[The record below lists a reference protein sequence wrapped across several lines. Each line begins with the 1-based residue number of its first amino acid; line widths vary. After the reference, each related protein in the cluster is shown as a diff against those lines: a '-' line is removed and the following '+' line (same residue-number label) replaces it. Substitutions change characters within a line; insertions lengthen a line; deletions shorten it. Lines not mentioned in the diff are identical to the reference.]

1 MIVTTAELQRLLNIL
16 WTAEACLDITFCN
29 LQTRSR
35 KLFQKNRQIYTFYF
49 LFSKNGVYYLRMVVH
64 GRCIYPSETTIKDL
78 FNRKEIRLCQK
89 NLEKA
94 IVGLAC
100 IGAAAGAVIAYLKTV
115 NKCSESLDDD
125 FDDFSDEFETGARN
139 YTTIPKDVAA
149 KAEELKENAETL
161 VDDAKDTVREVAEEV
176 KDAARSNR
184 KENAVCQYPAFSF
197 LNLRNCSEISWESC
211 TSSRHGSVHS

>member
-1 MIVTTAELQRLLNIL
+1 M
-16 WTAEACLDITFCN
+16 
-29 LQTRSR
+29 
-35 KLFQKNRQIYTFYF
+35 
-49 LFSKNGVYYLRMVVH
+49 SKKFG
-64 GRCIYPSETTIKDL
+64 
-78 FNRKEIRLCQK
+78 
-89 NLEKA
+89 KA

-161 VDDAKDTVREVAEEV
+161 VEDAKDTVREVAE
-176 KDAARSNR
+176 DAEDAVRS
-184 KENAVCQYPAFSF
+184 
-197 LNLRNCSEISWESC
+197 
-211 TSSRHGSVHS
+211 